1 MSIRAGIVVTGT
13 ELLTGRITDQNGPWL
28 AERLGDLGVDVT
40 QVICVG
46 DRAGDLHLALGFL
59 ADQGVELIVT
69 SGGLGPTADDLT
81 GGVVADFAG
90 VELMLDTDMEQR
102 IADILARFAARM
114 TMGAAAL
121 REANRKQAML
131 PRGAT
136 PLDPVGTAPG
146 FVLPTDAG
154 PTVVVLPGPPR
165 ELQLMWPAALAAAR
179 VRRVLE
185 RVDPIGTTR
194 LRLFGVPESDIAETL
209 RDAAGHVDLAG
220 LEIITCLRR
229 SELEV
234 DIRHRAP
241 AEAAAAA
248 LVERIADRHGHRL
261 FSRDGSSIDEQVAAL
276 LTGHRIATAES
287 CTAGLLAARLT
298 DPPGSSAYVAGG
310 VVAYSNETKVE
321 LLGVPAEAIERYGA
335 VSPEVARA
343 MAAGALE
350 RFGADLGCGITG
362 VAGPGGGTA
371 AKPVGYVCICVLAA
385 DGTGL
390 TRDPL
395 LPGRRADVR
404 ERSVAVAMHL
414 IRQLLRSA
422 S

>member
-81 GGVVADFAG
+81 GEVVADFAG